1 MCFVKLCLKALEVIG
16 ISSKAREIISY
27 CHLLPLDY
35 PYQLHLFHIFPNTLF
50 QALDAAAKA
59 VKGAFDEA
67 QRRLSDARNA
77 VIREKENCK
86 RKMTLKCDN
95 CKKLKCAQAE
105 RNCKGFL
112 DAAGKWIGGVV
123 NAAGESNLVCAIK
136 IVFTYITHS

>member
-1 MCFVKLCLKALEVIG
+1 MKPVSKIKIFKTKKFTPVIT
-16 ISSKAREIISY
+16 
-27 CHLLPLDY
+27 P
-35 PYQLHLFHIFPNTLF
+35 F

-59 VKGAFDEA
+59 VKGAFDKA

-123 NAAGESNLVCAIK
+123 NAAG
-136 IVFTYITHS
+136 